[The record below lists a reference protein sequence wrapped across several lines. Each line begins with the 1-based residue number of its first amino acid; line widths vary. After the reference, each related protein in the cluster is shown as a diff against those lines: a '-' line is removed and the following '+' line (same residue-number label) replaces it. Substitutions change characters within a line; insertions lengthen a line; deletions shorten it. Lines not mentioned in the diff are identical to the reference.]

1 MTPIL
6 TNGKI
11 NIQGKMEQI
20 KKTVGGVKVLVV
32 YDSLTGM
39 GKSFANSLGYPTK
52 EIQQVTEKDL
62 ESGCFLVT
70 RSMGFGNIP
79 DSTLDFL
86 DDYAEDFEIIGV
98 AVTGSLNWGA
108 SYGGAGIK
116 IEAIYDIPL
125 VLKFEG
131 RGYPKDKDLVSE
143 YISNY
148 GQNKELENI

>member
-1 MTPIL
+1 M
-6 TNGKI
+6 
-11 NIQGKMEQI
+11 
-20 KKTVGGVKVLVV
+20 LVV

-52 EIQQVTEKDL
+52 EIQKVNENDL
-62 ESGCFLVT
+62 DNGCFLIT

-86 DDYAEDFEIIGV
+86 DDFAEEFEVIGV

-108 SYGGAGIK
+108 SYGGAGRK

-125 VLKFEG
+125 VHKFEG
-131 RGYPKDKDLVSE
+131 RGYPKDKQLVLE
-143 YISNY
+143 YIRNHEH
-148 GQNKELENI
+148 NKDLDRI